1 MHKEKAKILHN
12 HKFKLKR
19 ELAQAK
25 KIFGIPQE
33 PGNHADALKNVKD
46 NNKKAKSDPLY
57 EAKKNSDLRRREK
70 QEIQHKRIKRKQE
83 IEDANVRRTASHL
96 LCTSRTKKGQPVM
109 RDRIKHLLE
118 KLQ

>member
-70 QEIQHKRIKRKQE
+70 QVGFAITDDVGNPAQKNQAETG
-83 IEDANVRRTASHL
+83 D
-96 LCTSRTKKGQPVM
+96 
-109 RDRIKHLLE
+109 
-118 KLQ
+118 